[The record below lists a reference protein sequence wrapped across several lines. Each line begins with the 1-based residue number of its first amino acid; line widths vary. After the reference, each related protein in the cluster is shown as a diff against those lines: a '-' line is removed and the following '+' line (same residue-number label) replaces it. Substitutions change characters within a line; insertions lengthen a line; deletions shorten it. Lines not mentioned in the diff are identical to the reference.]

1 MTEKI
6 ILKKQCLHNDNVYEL
21 FKISGTQFENILL
34 FCVKD
39 VQHIDQQKVLQILNT
54 VKDEIDKCNEPN
66 NTKLVV
72 NLINSKNLKMSYLSA
87 LKNVF
92 KTRSTNF

>member
-6 ILKKQCLHNDNVYEL
+6 IVKKQCLHNDNVYEL
-21 FKISGTQFENILL
+21 FKISGTQYENLIL
-34 FCVKD
+34 FSVKN
-39 VQHIDQQKVLQILNT
+39 VQDIDQQQVSHVLNT
-54 VKDEIDKCNEPN
+54 VKNEINKCNEPN

-87 LKNVF
+87 LKTF
-92 KTRSTNF
+92 LKTRSTNF